1 MNMKAL
7 NFIEINK
14 RSGWQVAPLRK
25 KVMRLNKVCYHL
37 TCVDGKSR
45 TGT

>member
-14 RSGWQVAPLRK
+14 RSGWQVALLRK
-25 KVMRLNKVCYHL
+25 KVMNGLVHGC
-37 TCVDGKSR
+37 
-45 TGT
+45 